1 MDTAVLFLTC
11 VVILG
16 IAALRTRRSR
26 AERRAARAERELD
39 LVPGHLG
46 LRDEVPRLD
55 EIVTLVRR
63 GEKIQAIK
71 VYREATG
78 ADLVEAEEAVDRL
91 VRR

>member
-16 IAALRTRRSR
+16 IATLQTRLSR
-26 AERRAARAERELD
+26 AERRAARAERKLD
-39 LVPGHLG
+39 LVLGHLG

-55 EIVTLVRR
+55 EIVALVHQ
-63 GEKIQAIK
+63 GKKIQAIK

-78 ADLVEAEEAVDRL
+78 ADLVEAKEAVDRL
-91 VRR
+91 G